1 MAMPG
6 MGSDE
11 LGAPEWRA
19 AEEAEAES
27 MKREGELWTAF
38 AGCKT
43 VEVYTDGSAPV
54 RNPGGPLG
62 CAAIVVGFAELV
74 GGEVGRRPPARAR
87 LELGAYVKERKSEPR
102 TSNNRAEIGAMM
114 MALEALYR
122 LEEMG
127 LGPEKITIFSDSE
140 YTIRCM
146 NGSWQRKKNTDLWP
160 QVDIL
165 SERLRKVTGGKYEVK
180 WVKGH
185 AGNEYNEIADELA
198 TLAAFN
204 FSQELYGRYRK
215 AQEESGSELPSQR
228 ILQSHGI
235 TTAGTAIG
243 EEGKGGP
250 ELVADSADEAMGWQA
265 GTDYTLAVH
274 TKLVGESRPGHL
286 PGSYQGQFRLWSKD
300 GRSERGQVK
309 HAGLH
314 TFDEAAYMTVMWA
327 AGELAR
333 GITEAGDDPARMT
346 LTVYTGRELI
356 AKQIAG
362 VFKVKAENL
371 KGYYEQVQRVLGR
384 FRKVEVVWKQGD
396 GIKELF
402 RG

>member
-1 MAMPG
+1 
-6 MGSDE
+6 
-11 LGAPEWRA
+11 
-19 AEEAEAES
+19 
-27 MKREGELWTAF
+27 
-38 AGCKT
+38 
-43 VEVYTDGSAPV
+43 
-54 RNPGGPLG
+54 
-62 CAAIVVGFAELV
+62 
-74 GGEVGRRPPARAR
+74 
-87 LELGAYVKERKSEPR
+87 
-102 TSNNRAEIGAMM
+102 MM

-127 LGPEKITIFSDSE
+127 FRPEKITIFSDSE

-165 SERLRKVTGGKYEVK
+165 SERLRRVTGGKYEVK
-180 WVKGH
+180 WVRGH

-198 TLAAFN
+198 TRAAFN
-204 FSQELYGRYRK
+204 FSEELYGRYRA
-215 AQEESGSELPSQR
+215 AQEESGKELPSQR
-228 ILQSHGI
+228 TLESHGI
-235 TTAGTAIG
+235 TTEGKAIG
-243 EEGKGGP
+243 DGGKGGP
-250 ELVADSADEAMGWQA
+250 ELVADRADEAIGWQA

-274 TKLVGESRPGHL
+274 TKIAGDSRPGHL

-300 GRSERGQVK
+300 GRSEKGQVR
-309 HAGLH
+309 HNGLH

-346 LTVYTGRELI
+346 LTIYTGRELI

-384 FRKVEVVWKQGD
+384 FRTVEVAWKQGD